1 MSAIISYRP
10 NTQKIHNGFKNTLTQ
25 AILGDIC
32 LRITGQSTYTVC
44 ELNDTYNKGR
54 LLTLSHNNI
63 THYITLSE
71 SRIDGRNSSLQSVP
85 TAINVFFADPN
96 PNKKLWYYFVP
107 HTGNP
112 FTDYHLVYYRLMM
125 TAGIEFL
132 NLSQYYPPRLLPYI
146 SVDDIIAERSR
157 NQSSNRSNNSSFV
170 SKTQDKIQL
179 YAKTYGANKYESTVF
194 GVALSRIADRPI
206 DVFAVSEQ
214 DLTNLPASSL
224 ATFNGLGNISVY
236 NTALRLNKLAPDTED
251 TLRLRSAAYHYNLFD
266 RIGMKKCA
274 LCGCEIPE
282 IIHGAHIWGIADI
295 RSSNRIDDSQK
306 YIHATS
312 GHNGLWLCHNHHKLF
327 DSNLLAFSSEGH
339 CLIKR
344 SIPSEYETFIVDSII
359 ANSLEHNILSDDF
372 RYYLAQRNSSINLS
386 SYMAV

>member
-32 LRITGQSTYTVC
+32 FRITGQSTYTVC

-71 SRIDGRNSSLQSVP
+71 CRIDGRNSSLQSVP

-132 NLSQYYPPRLLPYI
+132 NLILKDYCLIFQLMILLQSEVEI
-146 SVDDIIAERSR
+146 KAAIAAII
-157 NQSSNRSNNSSFV
+157 
-170 SKTQDKIQL
+170 
-179 YAKTYGANKYESTVF
+179 
-194 GVALSRIADRPI
+194 
-206 DVFAVSEQ
+206 
-214 DLTNLPASSL
+214 
-224 ATFNGLGNISVY
+224 
-236 NTALRLNKLAPDTED
+236 LRLSPNPKT
-251 TLRLRSAAYHYNLFD
+251 RYNFMQKPMEQTNTNQLFSV
-266 RIGMKKCA
+266 
-274 LCGCEIPE
+274 L
-282 IIHGAHIWGIADI
+282 H
-295 RSSNRIDDSQK
+295 
-306 YIHATS
+306 
-312 GHNGLWLCHNHHKLF
+312 F
-327 DSNLLAFSSEGH
+327 
-339 CLIKR
+339 
-344 SIPSEYETFIVDSII
+344 
-359 ANSLEHNILSDDF
+359 LE
-372 RYYLAQRNSSINLS
+372 
-386 SYMAV
+386 